1 MKSLACGMALTLF
14 LQLIQ
19 SKIDLLI
26 ISDRLC
32 LSALI
37 FCTVSAIGISV
48 KSHIGTSLFS
58 LPVNI
63 KCFLSYC
70 LNQDQIFRLP
80 AATKSYQ

>member
-1 MKSLACGMALTLF
+1 MMKPLACGMTLTLF

-37 FCTVSAIGISV
+37 FCTVSAIGILV
-48 KSHIGTSLFS
+48 KSYIGTSLV
-58 LPVNI
+58 L
-63 KCFLSYC
+63 LSHVM
-70 LNQDQIFRLP
+70 
-80 AATKSYQ
+80 ASSYVTVC

>member
-19 SKIDLLI
+19 SKIDLLS

-48 KSHIGTSLFS
+48 KSHIGASL
-58 LPVNI
+58 V
-63 KCFLSYC
+63 
-70 LNQDQIFRLP
+70 
-80 AATKSYQ
+80 

>member
-1 MKSLACGMALTLF
+1 MMKHLACGMALTLF

-37 FCTVSAIGISV
+37 FCTISAIGISV
-48 KSHIGTSLFS
+48 KSHIGTSL
-58 LPVNI
+58 VNF
-63 KCFLSYC
+63 CRAGHNYTL
-70 LNQDQIFRLP
+70 
-80 AATKSYQ
+80 

>member
-1 MKSLACGMALTLF
+1 MMKPLACGMALTWF

-19 SKIDLLI
+19 SNFDLLI

-48 KSHIGTSLFS
+48 KSHIGTSLITS
-58 LPVNI
+58 IDILPSKNQAL
-63 KCFLSYC
+63 CDYC
-70 LNQDQIFRLP
+70 TLVSKLKRC
-80 AATKSYQ
+80 